1 MSKKFPGTL
10 FLVVGNS
17 GSGKDSIISG
27 IIEAYPP
34 YLKQIYAPKR
44 FITRPPSNSENNVSI
59 TPEEF
64 KKMDKKGEF
73 AFKWQ
78 IYGLSYGIP
87 IKIEDFLKKGHPVI
101 INVSRSIVQ
110 KTREIYKNLKVVFIY
125 VPLETTIKRLKDRG
139 RERSELLEERIER
152 AKTYQLFQEADIII
166 DNSGKLDSAI
176 NQCLKYIISVVS
188 ENQKR

>member
-1 MSKKFPGTL
+1 MSKKFIGTL

-27 IIEAYPP
+27 VIKAYPP

-44 FITRPPSNSENNVSI
+44 FITRPPSETEKNFSI
-59 TPEEF
+59 SPEEF
-64 KKMDKKGEF
+64 KKMEKKGEF

-87 IKIEDFLKKGHPVI
+87 MKIEDFLKKGHPVI
-101 INVSRSIVQ
+101 INVSRSIVK
-110 KTREIYKNLKVVFIY
+110 KTREIYKNLKVIFIY

-176 NQCLKYIISVVS
+176 NKCLKYIISVIS

>member
-1 MSKKFPGTL
+1 MSKKFTGTL

-27 IIEAYPP
+27 VLEAYPS

-44 FITRPPSNSENNVSI
+44 FITRPPSETEKNFSI
-59 TPEEF
+59 SPEEF
-64 KKMDKKGEF
+64 KKMENKGEF

-78 IYGLSYGIP
+78 IYRLSYGIP
-87 IKIEDFLKKGHPVI
+87 ITIEDFLKEGHPVI
-101 INVSRSIVQ
+101 VNVSRSIVK
-110 KTREIYKNLKVVFIY
+110 KTRDIYKNLKVIFIY

-139 RERSELLEERIER
+139 REGSELLEERIER
-152 AKTYQLFQEADIII
+152 AKSYQLFQEADIII

-188 ENQKR
+188 ENQ